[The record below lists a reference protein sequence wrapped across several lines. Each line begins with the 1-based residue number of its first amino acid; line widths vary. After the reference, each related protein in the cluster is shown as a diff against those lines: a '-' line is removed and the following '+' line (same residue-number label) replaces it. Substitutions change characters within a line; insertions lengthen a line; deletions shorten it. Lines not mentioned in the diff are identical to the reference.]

1 MVQVHWKKHF
11 NANHELIVKTF
22 EDKENI
28 KMRNPMESQP
38 TKKRHA
44 VSLTA
49 IFNFVGALDLFKK
62 GNKIC
67 F

>member
-11 NANHELIVKTF
+11 NAKHGLIVKTF

-28 KMRNPMESQP
+28 KMRNLMESQP

-44 VSLTA
+44 VSLTT

-62 GNKIC
+62 GNKNC